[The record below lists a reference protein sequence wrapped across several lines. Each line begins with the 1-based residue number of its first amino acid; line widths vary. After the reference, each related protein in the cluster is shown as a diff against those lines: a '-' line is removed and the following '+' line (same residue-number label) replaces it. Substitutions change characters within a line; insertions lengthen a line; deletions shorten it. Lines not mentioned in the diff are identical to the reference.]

1 MAPLSSVVKTTKDN
15 CFGKQSIKM
24 DSEVRFNNR
33 ANASR
38 PNVKWRDCSSSQCS
52 KISISD
58 SFSSGA
64 AKRLELVHPRR
75 SVGTAT
81 SSIFTNVMMAPCIY
95 RYNPFSRAFLKAFG
109 EIWLFSI
116 QQLGLECERENSGLT
131 VSF

>member
-1 MAPLSSVVKTTKDN
+1 MASLSSVVKTTKDN

-38 PNVKWRDCSSSQCS
+38 PNIKWRDCCSSQCL
-52 KISISD
+52 ISISD
-58 SFSSGA
+58 SFSTGA
-64 AKRLELVHPRR
+64 AKRLKLVHPRR
-75 SVGTAT
+75 SVGTAA

-95 RYNPFSRAFLKAFG
+95 RYNPFSRGFLEAFG

-116 QQLGLECERENSGLT
+116 QQLGLKSETENSGLT